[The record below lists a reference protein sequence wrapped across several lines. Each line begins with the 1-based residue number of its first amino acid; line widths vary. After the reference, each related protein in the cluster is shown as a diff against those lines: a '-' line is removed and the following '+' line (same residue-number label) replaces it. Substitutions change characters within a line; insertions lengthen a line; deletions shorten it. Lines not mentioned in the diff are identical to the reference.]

1 VKVTF
6 LQSGGFVGAPKGC
19 DVDSALLEPAAAR
32 EIEELVHDS
41 HLKAS
46 GKSLS
51 VAARDLKH
59 YEIVVEEGEGPATSI
74 RVVFDDATVPA
85 SAGPLLAYLKQ
96 RAKPRPV

>member
-1 VKVTF
+1 MKVTF

-51 VAARDLKH
+51 VAARDLKQ
-59 YEIVVEEGEGPATSI
+59 YEIVVEAEGAGGPI